1 MEVTTKSTPMSLPR
15 AQIARQVLH
24 ALKSLEKKKMFA
36 MENMGIEPMTSCKL
50 AEVMLSKRST
60 PELIP
65 HPMYNF
71 KF

>member
-1 MEVTTKSTPMSLPR
+1 
-15 AQIARQVLH
+15 
-24 ALKSLEKKKMFA
+24 

-65 HPMYNF
+65 HCYKIEIMLCYKNISLL
-71 KF
+71 